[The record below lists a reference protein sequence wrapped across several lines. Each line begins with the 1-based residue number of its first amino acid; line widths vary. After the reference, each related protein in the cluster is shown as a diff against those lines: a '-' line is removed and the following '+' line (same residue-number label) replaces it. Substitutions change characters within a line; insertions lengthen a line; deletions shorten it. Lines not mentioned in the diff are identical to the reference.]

1 MTNPQP
7 AECVQEL
14 KLVAKSWVGVK
25 VLAFV
30 FYAAFFAWYYFIPA
44 GNIHVLVLGVGGTAL
59 FSHRTTRFLVNY
71 GETLLE
77 CRDRKLIALYIIVQV
92 LTFAAYF
99 TLILMFIFSSAPDY
113 FLLAAWGFG
122 TAVSEFLANRYLHQR
137 LARQLGLTV
146 DQKTETLK
154 FGMNMLAW
162 MSYLLLFYYFAS
174 SEEIHFLLMVTCF
187 LGLAFFHIFALK
199 TLVNKKTM
207 LFDRQD
213 QNEDQDAS

>member
-1 MTNPQP
+1 M
-7 AECVQEL
+7 
-14 KLVAKSWVGVK
+14 
-25 VLAFV
+25 
-30 FYAAFFAWYYFIPA
+30 
-44 GNIHVLVLGVGGTAL
+44 LVLGVGGTAL

-92 LTFAAYF
+92 LTFAAYC

-113 FLLAAWGFG
+113 FLLVVWGFG